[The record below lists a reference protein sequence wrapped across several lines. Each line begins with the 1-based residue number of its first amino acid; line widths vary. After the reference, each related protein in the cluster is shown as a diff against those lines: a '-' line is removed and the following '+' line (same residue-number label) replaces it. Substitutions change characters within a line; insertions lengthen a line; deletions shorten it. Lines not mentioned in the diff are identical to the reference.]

1 MTWSCKRVH
10 EFINLSV
17 LGIGSSG
24 TPSKSDVANRVEAKI
39 KVASINEFPM
49 PTMLLANE

>member
-17 LGIGSSG
+17 LGFGSSG
-24 TPSKSDVANRVEAKI
+24 APSKSDVANRVKAKI
-39 KVASINEFPM
+39 KAVSINEFPM